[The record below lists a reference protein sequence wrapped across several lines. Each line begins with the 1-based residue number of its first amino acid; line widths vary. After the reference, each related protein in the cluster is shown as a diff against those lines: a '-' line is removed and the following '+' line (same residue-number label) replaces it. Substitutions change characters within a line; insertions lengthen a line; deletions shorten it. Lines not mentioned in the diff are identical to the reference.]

1 MGLNDELRKLAASR
15 WGDGRMR
22 QVYTA
27 LAEHL
32 ERSEAAKQALKVG
45 DTMPEFVLPNA
56 EGKLVS
62 SRELLA
68 QGPLVVSFFRGDWCP
83 FCNLTLA
90 ALEDALP
97 RIEAAKARLVAMT
110 PDANGLALRAKQRNS
125 LHYEVL
131 CDIDNAVAMQFGV
144 VYRVP
149 DEYRKFL
156 EDYSCDLGARHG
168 NDMWTLPMPSA
179 FVADRGGV
187 ICYAFVNGDILV
199 RAEPD
204 DIIKVLEG
212 L

>member
-15 WGDGRMR
+15 WGTGRMR

-32 ERSEAAKQALKVG
+32 ERSEAAKHALKVG
-45 DTMPEFVLPNA
+45 DTLPEFVLPNA
-56 EGKLVS
+56 EGKLIS
-62 SRELLA
+62 SRGLL
-68 QGPLVVSFFRGDWCP
+68 QDGPVVVSFFRGEWCP

-97 RIEAAKARLVAMT
+97 RIEATGARLIAMT

-149 DEYRKFL
+149 DDYRKFL
-156 EDYSCDLGARHG
+156 EDYNCDLGARHG

-179 FVADRGGV
+179 FVIDRAGT
-187 ICYAFVNGDILV
+187 IRYAFVNGDILV

-204 DIIKVLEG
+204 DIIKVLQG